1 MSEEALK
8 ALSDRASEAHA
19 RIQATYQHI
28 NPVVGV
34 RRGMRDS
41 GIPADAMTIDCL
53 QTRRRILMI
62 LHDGE
67 PDVLL
72 YQFGCIDE
80 DARATISS
88 VSPLTRWTLRGC
100 LSGCGTIFPTAVH
113 EGRQAAIGLRAALEA
128 HNSRVS
134 RMNDKAL
141 GGRASPLF
149 RKSLPGIGLQ
159 VQSASRGVLTSAWH

>member
-34 RRGMRDS
+34 RRGMRDN
-41 GIPADAMTIDCL
+41 GIPADAMTIECL

-67 PDVLL
+67 PDVVL
-72 YQFGCIDE
+72 YQFGSMDD
-80 DARATISS
+80 DAGDDFERIALSEVDVETLFNWMRDYFSDSS
-88 VSPLTRWTLRGC
+88 S
-100 LSGCGTIFPTAVH
+100 
-113 EGRQAAIGLRAALEA
+113 
-128 HNSRVS
+128 
-134 RMNDKAL
+134 
-141 GGRASPLF
+141 
-149 RKSLPGIGLQ
+149 
-159 VQSASRGVLTSAWH
+159 